1 METSTRNAL
10 LVGAA
15 GLGLI
20 GAAVVLGRRAGSRNA
35 PELTLPPLPYPEDAL
50 TPSVSARTVKEHH
63 ESHQAGYVR
72 GYNGAMK
79 TLREARAA
87 GYSDAAR
94 VQMLAPVW
102 KTAMFHGGGAILH
115 KLYWENLRPNGKPE
129 TKPGARTRAL
139 LARDFGSVKE
149 AVREM
154 VDVGLGI
161 QGSGWTVLA
170 YSPELDQTV
179 LMPVGNHE
187 NHLLVGA
194 RPLLILDVWE
204 HAYYADRMNNRKAY
218 LDALLPRIAWDVV
231 EKRLV
236 DAERVK

>member
-10 LVGAA
+10 LFGAA

-20 GAAVVLGRRAGSRNA
+20 GAAVVLGRRSGSRNA

-63 ESHQAGYVR
+63 ESHQAGYVK
-72 GYNGAMK
+72 GYNTAMA
-79 TLREARAA
+79 TLRGARAA
-87 GYSDAAR
+87 GYPDAQR

-102 KTAMFHGGGAILH
+102 KNAMFHGGGAILH
-115 KLYWENLRPNGKPE
+115 TLYWENLRPNGKPE
-129 TKPGARTRAL
+129 TKPGARTQAV
-139 LARDFGSVKE
+139 LARDFGSVK
-149 AVREM
+149 ALVQEM
-154 VDVGLGI
+154 LDVGLGV
-161 QGSGWTVLA
+161 QGSGWVVLA
-170 YSPELDQTV
+170 YSPELGQTV
-179 LMPVGNHE
+179 LMPVGNHQNE
-187 NHLLVGA
+187 VLVGA

-231 EKRLV
+231 ERRLV
-236 DAERVK
+236 AAEAV